1 MADAVDRGGESA
13 RKVLVSPQ
21 EERFLRYWR
30 DFWWNGRQLD
40 YRGRGTFYRITES
53 ALGEESM
60 VRWRGRQVA
69 APEELVGDVAGPA
82 AAEQL
87 VLGELRAFLQDRH
100 RHQVEDAEFFETRYE
115 TTEYEVHRKLV
126 ADPQKPFPNWWYR
139 SSIALTR
146 MFFGGAVGDAYGQ
159 AVEDLPVAE
168 VVRDLAD
175 GSVRSRALGETT
187 GCTRRALLFAE
198 AMVCGHVA
206 LRRSEPVDVDRL
218 IDDTYRRC
226 LQVEKMGS
234 GATGGWLLA
243 DPRMRGSSGWDR
255 QTLNAL
261 VVRENGGSAADRASA
276 SRMLVHAAPL
286 ALFWDRHY
294 NPRNESA
301 YEKLLAFGF
310 GVAGQVVTSSE
321 DQWAMAA
328 VPLLVR
334 RLPNE
339 QTVLRAFSVVEFEMR
354 RLPGGERGV
363 EMIKAL
369 RQLAE
374 DKVRPESA
382 VQQLAAEFGAES
394 ALGVLAIA
402 GYAAEHGRRTS
413 FDEGIAVSVLHGGDR
428 LASANLCGQLL
439 GTNLG
444 PAAIPRQWIEQLD
457 IRDLVAELAADV
469 LQEVGPDSPETE
481 KWSERYSLAGVQR
494 TEDSERNVAIPNQ
507 SHVTHPPLDPHE
519 RFRGAMLA
527 GAVGDGLGYAIEF
540 KDIGVLREEFGPGGV
555 SGPVLRGGVARGSDD
570 TQMMLFTL
578 EGLIRAHVAGRMEP
592 RDNDPV
598 PEVQHAYQRWY
609 HTQGRDWLSAGGP
622 YAQRIRRPDG
632 WLITNPGL
640 FDSRAPGNTCL
651 TALSNFAQTGVSATP
666 QHRIND
672 SKGCGGV
679 MRAAPVAVWSNDPAE
694 VFYAAVG
701 TAALTHSH
709 PSGFLSA
716 GVLAVIVHQLIRE
729 VSLPDSVRL
738 ARELLTRWP
747 EHEEQLRV
755 LDKAVALAG
764 EGPVSPEDI
773 ARELG
778 GGWVGE
784 EALAIGLYA
793 VLATDDLREALL
805 ISVNHSGDSDSTG
818 MVCGNIGGALYGT
831 RAIPPEWLET
841 LELRGLVETVA
852 EDALAEFSPG
862 PPTDPGWAQRYPAW

>member
-1 MADAVDRGGESA
+1 MSCELFCTIRPGT
-13 RKVLVSPQ
+13 R
-21 EERFLRYWR
+21 LRTP
-30 DFWWNGRQLD
+30 N
-40 YRGRGTFYRITES
+40 S
-53 ALGEESM
+53 
-60 VRWRGRQVA
+60 
-69 APEELVGDVAGPA
+69 
-82 AAEQL
+82 
-87 VLGELRAFLQDRH
+87 
-100 RHQVEDAEFFETRYE
+100 FETWYE
-115 TTEYEVHRKLV
+115 TIDEEVHRKLV
-126 ADPQKPFPNWWYR
+126 ADPQKPFPNRWYR
-139 SSIALTR
+139 SSIALTG

-159 AVEDLPVAE
+159 AVEDRPVAE

-175 GSVRSRALGETT
+175 GSARSRALGETT
-187 GCTRRALLFAE
+187 ACTRRVLLFAE

-206 LRRSEPVDVDRL
+206 VRRSKRVDVDRL
-218 IDDTYRRC
+218 IDDTYRRW

-243 DPRMRGSSGWDR
+243 DPQMRGGAGWDR

-261 VVRENGGSAADRASA
+261 ATREKGGSAADRASA
-276 SRMLVHAAPL
+276 SRMLLHAAPL

-294 NPRNESA
+294 NPRSESP
-301 YEKLLAFGF
+301 YQKLFAFGF
-310 GVAGQVVTSSE
+310 GVAGQVVTSHE
-321 DQWAMAA
+321 DEWAMAA
-328 VPLLVR
+328 VPLLGR

-339 QTVLRAFSVVEFEMR
+339 PTVLRAFSVAKYEMR
-354 RLPGGERGV
+354 HLPGGERGA
-363 EMIKAL
+363 EMITML

-374 DKVRPESA
+374 NDVSPESA
-382 VQQLAAEFGAES
+382 VQQLAVEFGAYS

-413 FDEGIAVSVLHGGDR
+413 FDEGLAVSTLHGGDR
-428 LASANLCGQLL
+428 LASAHLCGQLM
-439 GTNLG
+439 GMNLG
-444 PAAIPRQWIEQLD
+444 PAAIPREWIEQLD

-469 LQEVGPDSPETE
+469 LQEVGPDSPE
-481 KWSERYSLAGVQR
+481 SEEWFARYSLADVQE
-494 TEDSERNVAIPNQ
+494 TEDSERNVALPNQ
-507 SHVTHPPLDPHE
+507 SHVTQPPLDPRE
-519 RFRGAMLA
+519 RFRGSMLA

-540 KDIGVLREEFGPGGV
+540 KDIGVIREEYGPDGV
-555 SGPVLRGGVARGSDD
+555 RGPVLRDGVARGSDD

-578 EGLIRAHVAGRMEP
+578 EGLIRAHVARRMEP

-598 PEVQHAYQRWY
+598 SEVQHAYQRWY
-609 HTQGRDWLSAGGP
+609 HTQGRDWLTAGGP
-622 YAQRIRRPDG
+622 YAERIRRPDG
-632 WLITNPGL
+632 WLITNPAL
-640 FDSRAPGNTCL
+640 FDTRAPGNTCL
-651 TALSNFAQTGVSATP
+651 TALSHFAQTGVSATP
-666 QHRIND
+666 QRRIND

-716 GVLAVIVHQLIRE
+716 GVLAVVVHQLIRE
-729 VSLPDSVRL
+729 VPLLQAVGL

-747 EHEEQLRV
+747 EHQEQLRV
-755 LDKAVALAG
+755 LDKAVALA
-764 EGPVSPEDI
+764 ERGPVSAEEI

-805 ISVNHSGDSDSTG
+805 LSVNHSGDSDSTG